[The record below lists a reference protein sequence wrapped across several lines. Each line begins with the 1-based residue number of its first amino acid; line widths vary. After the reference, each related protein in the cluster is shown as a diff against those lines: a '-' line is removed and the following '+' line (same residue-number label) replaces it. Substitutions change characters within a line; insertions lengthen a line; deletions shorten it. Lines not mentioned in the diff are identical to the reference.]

1 VQSQH
6 PVDQLIRE
14 LVVTG
19 RAATD
24 EEVMR
29 IIDRM
34 ASVPFA
40 SHEVIV
46 NPRERGAS
54 YEGYVLSKRADS
66 LSYHLIKRIVIERQW
81 RPGTTA
87 QDYTADLRR
96 AVRSAGTRL
105 GIYSRQ
111 GGAIVVAIAP
121 TATILTPERLGEK
134 PEPQLLV
141 IYSTDRGR
149 IISGYQ
155 FSTLEAT
162 TIPQEVRWL
171 R

>member
-14 LVVTG
+14 LVDTG

-24 EEVMR
+24 EEVKQ

-40 SHEVIV
+40 SHEVV
-46 NPRERGAS
+46 VRRQERGAI
-54 YEGYVLSKRADS
+54 YQGQVLGTRADS
-66 LSYHLIKRIVIERQW
+66 LTYHLIKRVVIERQW
-81 RPGTTA
+81 TPGTTREA
-87 QDYTADLRR
+87 YVADLRR
-96 AVRSAGTRL
+96 TARASDARL
-105 GIYSRQ
+105 GIYIRQ
-111 GGAIVVAIAP
+111 GGAKAVAIAP
-121 TATILTPERLGEK
+121 TATILSTEHLGEK
-134 PEPQLLV
+134 PAPQILV

-155 FSTLEAT
+155 FSTLAT
-162 TIPQEVRWL
+162 TSIPQEVRWL